1 MSIESAKAFAER
13 MTTDDAFRIQLQ
25 EASSDEERQ
34 VLVKVAGYNFTQ
46 EEWETI
52 RSELNEQQLEAVA
65 GGVQDFNFQPPS
77 RVFPG
82 LERSEGPFGGTY
94 QPSRVQDY

>member
-1 MSIESAKAFAER
+1 MSIESAKAFAEI
-13 MTTDDAFRIQLQ
+13 MTTDEAFRTQLQ
-25 EASSDEERQ
+25 QASSDEECQ
-34 VLVKVAGYNFTQ
+34 ALVQAAGYSFTQ

-82 LERSEGPFGGTY
+82 LEQSAGPFGSTY
-94 QPSRVQDY
+94 NPSRVQNY

>member
-13 MTTDDAFRIQLQ
+13 MTTDDAFRTQLQ

-34 VLVKVAGYNFTQ
+34 VLIQVAGYKFTQ

-82 LERSEGPFGGTY
+82 LENSAGPFGGTY